1 MEQKKLMNDL
11 KNGELQSSY
20 LLYGDERF
28 LVSHYAKAIENAV
41 FDSPSQ
47 NSDQFKDVFDGAIP
61 ANDIIMTAE
70 TLPFFAERRLIYV
83 RDSRLFATGRKND
96 SEAIAEYLP
105 KIPKETI
112 IVFVESEVDRRSK
125 LFRQISK
132 VGVVLDCTPPTVQ
145 TLATWV
151 TRLAKERGK
160 ILPPHAAHLLV
171 QTVGTNMS
179 AISREMDKLAA
190 YCGENTEIS
199 PADIKEICTPT
210 LESRIFDLTKAMG
223 SGRVSDA
230 LAMYKNM
237 LMLKESPIMILTM
250 IIRQL
255 RIILLSKCAKE
266 KGMTVM
272 QTAQQF
278 NLRDFMV
285 SEALE
290 QGRRFTVDGLL
301 SALEDCLETD
311 VKIKTGLISPE
322 FGVEMLIIKYGK

>member
-1 MEQKKLMNDL
+1 MEQKKLMSNL
-11 KNGELQSSY
+11 KDGELHSCY
-20 LLYGDERF
+20 LLYGEERY
-28 LVSHYAKAIENAV
+28 LVSYYAKAIETAV
-41 FDSPSQ
+41 FGTSGQ
-47 NSDQFKDVFDGAIP
+47 EMDQYKDVFDGSVP
-61 ANDIIMTAE
+61 VNEIILSAE

-83 RDSRLFATGRKND
+83 HDSRLFATGRKDD
-96 SEAIAEYLP
+96 SETIAEYLP
-105 KIPKETI
+105 KIPKETVI
-112 IVFVESEVDRRSK
+112 IFVESDVDRRSK
-125 LFRQISK
+125 LFKQISK
-132 VGVVLDCTPPTVQ
+132 VGVVLDCAPSTPQ

-151 TRLAKERGK
+151 TRLAKEKGK
-160 ILPPHAAHLLV
+160 ILSPAVAHHII

-179 AISREMDKLAA
+179 AISREMDKLTA
-190 YCGENTEIS
+190 YCGQNAEIA
-199 PADIKEICTPT
+199 PADVRAICTPT

-223 SGRVSDA
+223 NGRVADA

-250 IIRQL
+250 IIRQF
-255 RIILLSKCAKE
+255 RIILLAKCAKE

-285 SEALE
+285 SEALGH
-290 QGRRFTVDGLL
+290 GRRFTVDELL
-301 SALEDCLETD
+301 NALEDCLETD